1 MNEFWSYW
9 YFHIPNF
16 VLAAIMY
23 TLLGRLAL
31 GLFVPENWD
40 NYIWRAFKT
49 VTDPVVRAVRYV
61 TPDALGHPLVLVFSS
76 LWLMVVRIA
85 YLLVLIRFG
94 LGPAANPGAA

>member
-1 MNEFWSYW
+1 MNDFWSYW

-16 VLAAIMY
+16 ILAAVMY

-40 NYIWRAFKT
+40 NYIWRAFRI
-49 VTDPVVRAVRYV
+49 VTDPVVRVVRYA
-61 TPDALGHPLVLVFSS
+61 TPDALGHPLVLVFSA
-76 LWLMVVRIA
+76 LWLMVFRVG

-94 LGPAANPGAA
+94 IAPGANPGAV